1 MTARWSVPS
10 NPETAP
16 GNDAVPL
23 AVLIRRAYG
32 LPDRDSAAAFAEP
45 SQPVRTRRTGLLRLA
60 LIAVAVAF
68 VPVPVAVGWQWL
80 PGSPVV
86 LVQAS
91 EQSAPEAPEAGQR
104 FGAGS
109 PSIEDVSMEQA
120 LDLFLAND
128 FGEGATP
135 FVERMIPCGALPWD
149 DQPALPCAPGE
160 PPGTRHSLVLSAC
173 QPQWMT
179 PEAANVELRSLF
191 SDSKGSA
198 TRVRRGDDYSAVITW
213 AGVPERSLVLALS
226 SEGVTSFRANCDM
239 PDAAVA
245 RR

>member
-1 MTARWSVPS
+1 M
-10 NPETAP
+10 
-16 GNDAVPL
+16 PL
-23 AVLIRRAYG
+23 AVVLRRAYG
-32 LPDRDSAAAFAEP
+32 LPDRASDAAFAEP
-45 SQPVRTRRTGLLRLA
+45 APIRRFRRSSLLRVV
-60 LIAVAVAF
+60 LIVLSVAF

-91 EQSAPEAPEAGQR
+91 EQSAPAAAETGQR
-104 FGAGS
+104 FGLGT
-109 PSIEDVSMEQA
+109 PSIEDASMNRA
-120 LDLFLAND
+120 LDLFLASD

-135 FVERMIPCGALPWD
+135 FVEQLVPCGALPWD
-149 DQPALPCAPGE
+149 SQPALACVAGE
-160 PPGTRHSLVLSAC
+160 PLGTRYSLVLSAC

-198 TRVRRGDDYSAVITW
+198 ARVRRGDDYSAVITW
-213 AGVPERSLVLALS
+213 AGAPERSLVLALS
-226 SEGVTSFRANCDM
+226 SEGVTSFRANCDV